1 MKIVIIDPVVC
12 AVSKTDFHKI
22 KHLFSYKAV
31 FWQQTPRGK
40 RRRTYQKK
48 FTPPKELKHKAS
60 KQFKGTIGLFYRGF
74 LYRVNRWAREQGLE
88 VSIEGQYIAP
98 APTRKPKVKGIKLR
112 GKQLEQITAANKR
125 KRGLIQSATGT
136 GKTVVQAGIASTHPK
151 LKVLILSHTTD
162 IVEQTYEK
170 FIEYGLTDV
179 CKVYGSDPLTNRIV
193 VSTRQSWVKR
203 AAEHRDEF
211 DIIMIDEV
219 HHVQKFLSEYEHILT
234 NCSAPIRLG
243 FTATIPKDDEAMIT
257 LEGLLGPVINQ
268 YDVNDAVNDG
278 ILAKPKVKIVK
289 APDLYIPKRTRY
301 QDVYKQGIV
310 ENIERNRLI
319 AQLVRDNTATGQS
332 VLCMITQIKQG
343 KEIQT
348 ILANEFNLDVPFVH
362 GLTQKEE
369 RRLVKKALN
378 RKKVKAV
385 ISSSV
390 WTEGVDIPSLDVLI
404 VGALGKSETRTLQ
417 FVGRGLRKTD
427 DKRQMLIIDIFDNS
441 HPYLISHFGE
451 RISLYSEKGWL

>member
-1 MKIVIIDPVVC
+1 MKIVIIDPIVC
-12 AVSKTDFHKI
+12 AVSMTDFHKI

-31 FWQQTPRGK
+31 YWTQGRTGK
-40 RRRTYQKK
+40 RRRTYQKR
-48 FTPPKELKHKAS
+48 FIPPKEIKHKAS
-60 KQFKGTIGLFYRGF
+60 KQFKGSIGLFYRGF
-74 LYRVNRWAREQGLE
+74 LYSVIKWARSGGLE
-88 VSIEGQYIAP
+88 VEIEGMYIAP
-98 APTRKPKVKGIKLR
+98 PPTRKPKLKGIKFR
-112 GKQLEQITAANKR
+112 EKQLAQITAANKR

-136 GKTVVQAGIASTHPK
+136 GKTVVQAGIVSTHPK
-151 LKVLILSHTTD
+151 LKTLILSHTTD

-170 FIEYGLTDV
+170 FIEYGLTDI
-179 CKVYGSDPLTNRIV
+179 CKVYGSDPITNRIV
-193 VSTRQSWVKR
+193 ISTRQSWVKR

-211 DIIMIDEV
+211 DIIIIDEV
-219 HHVQKFLSEYEHILT
+219 HHVTKFIGEYERILT

-243 FTATIPKDDEAMIT
+243 FTATIPKDDEGKIT

-268 YDVNDAVNDG
+268 YEVNDAVDDG

-289 APDLYIPKRTRY
+289 APELYMPKRMRY

-319 AQLVRDNTATGQS
+319 AQLIKQYTDTGQS
-332 VLCMITQIKQG
+332 VLCMVTQIKQG
-343 KEIQT
+343 RSIQT
-348 ILANEFNLDVPFVH
+348 ILEREMHTSVPFVH
-362 GLTQKEE
+362 GLTEKKE
-369 RRLVKKALN
+369 RSLIKKALN
-378 RKKVKAV
+378 RKRVRAV

-427 DKRQMLIIDIFDNS
+427 DKNQMLIVDIFDNT

-451 RISLYSEKGWL
+451 RISLYCEKGWL